1 MATQME
7 STPLRPAEGAPENV
21 SVDQAVIQLLTA
33 AWSTQ
38 SVAAAVKLG
47 IPDLLAGGALTSDE
61 VAAKTAAHAGA
72 TYRLM
77 RGLASLGVL
86 ERRADGRFANT
97 AVGER
102 LRTGAPGGLSDL
114 FIAETDHVHWQSW
127 ERLVDA
133 VKTGLPRPKDVF
145 GLAAFEYYGKHVDEG
160 EQFGRA
166 MESVSNFAAASV
178 LEAYDFSE
186 VRTIM
191 DLGGGNGSM
200 ALLILRHHP
209 EMKGKVCDLPYIES
223 QAKLGI
229 QAAGAG
235 HRCQFEATD
244 FFRSVPKGA
253 DLHVL
258 KFILHDWNDEECVQ
272 ILRNCRES
280 LAPGG
285 RVLLVEM
292 LVPEEIRPEFVM
304 LMDLNM
310 LVMTGGRER
319 TAKEFEK
326 VLNDAGFEMTRVIP
340 TKSPFSLVEA
350 RPR

>member
-1 MATQME
+1 M
-7 STPLRPAEGAPENV
+7 
-21 SVDQAVIQLLTA
+21 QA
-33 AWSTQ
+33 
-38 SVAAAVKLG
+38 VAAACKLD
-47 IPDLLAGGALTSDE
+47 IPDILADGAKSSDE
-61 VAAKTAAHAGA
+61 VAAKASTDAGA

-77 RGLASLGVL
+77 RGLASLNVL
-86 ERRADGRFANT
+86 ERRADGRFINT
-97 AVGER
+97 AIGDK
-102 LRTGAPGGLSDL
+102 LRENAPGGLKDM
-114 FIAETDHVHWQSW
+114 FKGETDHVHWQSW
-127 ERLVDA
+127 ERVVDA
-133 VKTGLPRPKDVF
+133 VKTGLPRPKEVF
-145 GLAAFEYYGKHVDEG
+145 GTPAFSYYAQHVDEG

-166 MESVSNFAAASV
+166 MENVSNFAAAAV
-178 LEAYDFSE
+178 LEAYDFSS

-191 DLGGGNGSM
+191 DVGGGNGSM

-223 QAKLGI
+223 QAKQGI

-235 HRCQFEATD
+235 HRCEFHPTD
-244 FFRSVPKGA
+244 FFRSVPEGA
-253 DLHVL
+253 DLQVL

-285 RVLLVEM
+285 KVLLVEM
-292 LVPEEIRPEFVM
+292 LVPEEIRPDFVM

-340 TKSPFSLVEA
+340 TKSPFSLIEA